1 MIKWLISLF
10 KKGNKGEVKKEEVK
24 EIFENDIL
32 VENDFESTLVKECIE
47 KKSYEVINYIDDIP
61 MQEVKWNS
69 SYTYEFESNK
79 IEGYKVLKK
88 ERILGCFYRK
98 ENIDEII
105 ETFKS
110 FNSNKFKFN
119 LVVERDYYN
128 EYDSNAQKVSL
139 IYNVGNETRKMH
151 IGFLSRECALE
162 LKDYYNI
169 KVNLIKIENIDY
181 KDTYLEIL
189 LNSKVVDE
197 IKEKSRIL
205 EEKRKKLEE
214 ERELRELNFN
224 VAYEMNQLAM
234 KLEKMG
240 RIDEAIEKYEEA
252 IKLEFQGSYPY
263 DRLNVHYRKRKDY
276 DSEIANCRQ
285 AIKIFGDLKVLGRC
299 DASDKLE
306 RYKLRLLRAQ
316 ELKEKEI
323 ERERTKKN
331 REKAKEEKLR
341 VKQENAE
348 KLKLQSKSEDVIKT
362 ISLNKELGEKRVCTI
377 CGIEKNIDDFEKS
390 GKDSK
395 GNTRYKHQCKACRN
409 KLRRNKN
416 KEKEFV

>member
-88 ERILGCFYRK
+88 ERIVGCFYRK

-189 LNSKVVDE
+189 LNSELVDE
-197 IKEKSRIL
+197 IKEKESIL
-205 EEKRKKLEE
+205 QEKRKKLEE

-234 KLEKMG
+234 KLEEMG
-240 RIDEAIEKYEEA
+240 KIDEAIEKYEEA
-252 IKLEFQGSYPY
+252 IKLGFDGSRPY

-276 DSEIANCRQ
+276 DSEIANCKQ

-299 DASDKLE
+299 DAPDKLE

-323 ERERTKKN
+323 ERERTKKE
-331 REKAKEEKLR
+331 REKTKAEKLR
-341 VKQENAE
+341 AKQEKSE
-348 KLKLQSKSEDVIKT
+348 KLKLQSKSEEVIKT
-362 ISLNKELGEKRVCTI
+362 ISLNKELSEKKFCTI
-377 CGIEKNIDDFEKS
+377 CRIEKSIDDFEKS

-395 GNTRYKHQCKACRN
+395 GNIKYKNQCKVCRN
-409 KLRRNKN
+409 ELRRNKN
-416 KEKEFV
+416 KEKELV